1 MRLFTKYSRVNI
13 LASILALV
21 LGSAGYFF
29 AVRLV
34 LLHQL
39 DNTLRIEEAEIMD
52 NVQHHDRLPQPAN
65 YRDQQI
71 AYMPAQTQVARAFR
85 NTTFGELQVET
96 GGVDGGGTR
105 RGRNPRHPFRELLFP
120 VRVGGQLYT
129 VSVAQS
135 EEETED
141 LLELIMLI

>member
-34 LLHQL
+34 LVHQL
-39 DNTLRIEEAEIMD
+39 DNTLRIEEAEILD
-52 NVQHHDRLPQPAN
+52 NVQHHDRLPPPAN

-71 AYMPAQTQVARAFR
+71 AYIPAEKEMPGIFR
-85 NTTFGELQVET
+85 NTTRCEL
-96 GGVDGGGTR
+96 D
-105 RGRNPRHPFRELLFP
+105 
-120 VRVGGQLYT
+120 
-129 VSVAQS
+129 A
-135 EEETED
+135 ETEKYLQRGPED
-141 LLELIMLI
+141 EGGREDGRRRRYDPHRP